1 MSKIC
6 YNGQFIDKNEKVLS
20 FNNRAFKY
28 GDSFF
33 ETIRCVNGTPLCW
46 EDHYFRIAGSFILLK
61 MSIPDSFNLDYF
73 KNLIEELLEFNKLTN
88 CHSRVRIS
96 FFRSEGGYYLPHT
109 NSLGFII
116 DSVILDTYNYE
127 LNEKGLVLGF
137 YKENLIHS
145 NHISRLKS
153 NNRLLNILASIYAKE
168 NNFDDV
174 LLLNT
179 NNNIV
184 ESTLGNIF
192 IIKDG
197 NIITPPIEQGCVDG
211 VMRKVIIEKTPFSI
225 IQKQIS
231 ISELLNADEVFISN
245 VIRGIQWSASIDKK
259 KYNKNNILNINRN
272 LNQLI

>member
-1 MSKIC
+1 MPKIC

-33 ETIRCVNGTPLCW
+33 ETIRCVNGTPLFW
-46 EDHYFRIAGSFILLK
+46 EDHYFRIAGSFIVLK

-73 KNLIEELLEFNKLTN
+73 KDLIEELLEFNKLKN

-96 FFRSEGGYYLPHT
+96 FFRSEGGCYLPHT

-116 DSVILDTYNYE
+116 DTVILDTHNYE
-127 LNEKGLVLGF
+127 LNETGLVLGF
-137 YKENLIHS
+137 YKENLIYS

-168 NNFDDV
+168 NNLDDV

-179 NNNIV
+179 NKNIV

-211 VMRKVIIEKTPFSI
+211 VMRKVLIEKTPFSI

-245 VIRGIQWSASIDKK
+245 VIRGIQWCASIDKK